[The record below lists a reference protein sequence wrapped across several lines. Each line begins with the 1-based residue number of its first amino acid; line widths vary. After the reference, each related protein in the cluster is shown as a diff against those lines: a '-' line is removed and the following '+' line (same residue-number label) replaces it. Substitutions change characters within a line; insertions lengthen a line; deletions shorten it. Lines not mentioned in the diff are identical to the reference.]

1 MAGMYRMVPFEL
13 VEGANRLLE
22 GKEQL
27 SSELPDVTLSATR
40 PGYLLMWIETDL
52 ERVEAD
58 GVSWH

>member
-13 VEGANRLLE
+13 VEGADGLRE
-22 GKEQL
+22 GKEQF

-40 PGYLLMWIETDL
+40 LGYLLVWIEADL
-52 ERVEAD
+52 ECIKVD

>member
-1 MAGMYRMVPFEL
+1 MYRMVPFEL
-13 VEGANRLLE
+13 VEGADGLRE

-40 PGYLLMWIETDL
+40 PGYLLVWIEADL
-52 ERVEAD
+52 DRVKAD